1 MTKREISDT
10 IEKNFSMWIMGLPKV
25 INSKEWKE
33 GHIQGIAVDEK
44 KGFVYYSFT
53 TILLKTDMLG
63 NPIGSA
69 ERLAG
74 HLGCITLNRDDG
86 MVYGSLELK
95 HDSIGK
101 GIISRTGWN
110 PSEEDSFYLVR
121 FNVDKITRMG
131 MDSENDGIMTAV
143 YLRDVVK
150 DYSETDEISG
160 KKHRYGCSGIDGTAY
175 GPIFGTP
182 ADSPKKLMVAYGIYS
197 DLERQDNDHQ
207 VILQYSPSVF
217 DEYGQPLNQENPHH
231 SGPERF
237 EERYFLYTGNTT
249 WGIQNIEYDSYS
261 NNWFIAVYCGSK
273 KNFVNY
279 PMFVC
284 DGKKAPVLS
293 YLRGRKDEQGL
304 LLSLGDVGTPE
315 DKNSLRGSFFPYG
328 STGMVSMGDGSFYF
342 SRPYS
347 ISKEDGNYFGS
358 NVTLY
363 RYNPESGELF
373 IAE

>member
-1 MTKREISDT
+1 M
-10 IEKNFSMWIMGLPKV
+10 NLPKI
-25 INSKEWKE
+25 INSNVWKE

-74 HLGCITLNRDDG
+74 HLGCIVLNADDG

-95 HDSIGK
+95 HDAIGR
-101 GIISRTGWN
+101 GIIARTGWD
-110 PSEEDSFYLVR
+110 PSLEDSFYLVR
-121 FNVDKITRMG
+121 FDVDKITRMG
-131 MDSENDGIMTAV
+131 MDSETDGIMTAV

-150 DYSETDEISG
+150 DYSENDEVCG

-175 GPIFGTP
+175 GPVFGAP
-182 ADSPKKLMVAYGIYS
+182 ANSQKKLMIAYGIYS
-197 DLERQDNDHQ
+197 DLEREDNDHQ
-207 VILQYSPSVF
+207 VILQYSPDMF
-217 DEYGQPLNQENPHH
+217 EKYGQPLKQEAPHH
-231 SGPERF
+231 SGPDSY

-249 WGIQNIEYDSYS
+249 WGIQNIEYDANSE
-261 NNWFIAVYCGSK
+261 NWFIAVYCGSK

-284 DGKKAPVLS
+284 DGTKAPVLAD
-293 YLRGRKDEQGL
+293 LQGRNGEKGL
-304 LLSLGDVGTPE
+304 LLSLSEIGAPA

-328 STGMVSMGDGSFYF
+328 STGMASMGDGIFYF
-342 SRPYS
+342 SLPYS
-347 ISKEDGNYFGS
+347 EKKQDGDYFGS
-358 NVTLY
+358 NLTLY
-363 RYNPESGELF
+363 KYDSESEELF
-373 IAE
+373 KKA